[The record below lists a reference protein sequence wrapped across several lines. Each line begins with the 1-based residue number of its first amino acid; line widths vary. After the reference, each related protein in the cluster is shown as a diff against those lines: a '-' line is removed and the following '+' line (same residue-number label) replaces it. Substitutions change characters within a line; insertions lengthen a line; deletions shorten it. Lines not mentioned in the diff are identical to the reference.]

1 MNKNILLAIA
11 FLSLLIACSE
21 DNSTYATSDNYIKI
35 SGIEKAY
42 NAVSFSGDKLNIQPK
57 VESSFDLSDMT
68 YLWTYYNTQDANR
81 QKTDKRGRGYYV
93 QPDTI
98 CKVKDLSF
106 PVKLSD
112 GEYTLVF
119 TAKSKSTGYF
129 QQNVT
134 SLLTK
139 SSLSHGF
146 YICKENEEGNTDVDL
161 FLHTS
166 NKLIPD
172 VIKNTQGKALPGK
185 PRAFNINHQ
194 LGYTDPKTEKEAA
207 ANFLCITT
215 EKDSAYWI
223 RALDCKTIKT
233 LSNFNYEQVPNLKPY
248 RIVRGFSTELLLTNQ
263 GIFHGYTAIHHGNGI
278 LGELAGYGASKHIV
292 QGSIAVY
299 NNLIYWSLPDHS
311 LTMIDYNGNIIDVTG
326 KKVTV
331 GNKEIEYKT
340 KGLNELE
347 CIYAGHNFADVNAEK
362 AYFLFEDQ
370 RNHQKL
376 MYEISPD
383 RHKADLKNVKVIDPN
398 SHYAKASL
406 RAICAKSAT
415 IAYAVDQNKIYSY
428 NLVGPLSEKELKF
441 QGFPAN
447 EKITFLSNRYFLH
460 ETAGFDYLIVGTQ
473 TGDTYKLYFYDVI
486 GGEPAGMPK
495 YTTSG
500 KGILKS
506 LGYID
511 PTVKDSYDGAVAP
524 VLDE

>member
-1 MNKNILLAIA
+1 MKKYAI
-11 FLSLLIACSE
+11 LLIACLSLFSACTE
-21 DNSTYATSDNYIKI
+21 DNSTTVGLDNFIHIAGVEKGYHAI
-35 SGIEKAY
+35 SY
-42 NAVSFSGDKLNIQPK
+42 SGDKLQINPT
-57 VESSFDLSDMT
+57 VESSFAPSDLT
-68 YLWTYYNTQDANR
+68 YTWTCYDTRDADR
-81 QKTDKRGRGYYV
+81 EKTDKKGNGYYV

-98 CKVKDLSF
+98 GHEQNLDY
-106 PVKLSD
+106 PVSLSD
-112 GEYTLVF
+112 GEYTFILTV
-119 TAKSKSTGYF
+119 KSKSTGYF
-129 QQNVT
+129 QQAVT
-134 SLLTK
+134 SLLTQ
-139 SSLSHGF
+139 SALSHGF
-146 YICKENEEGNTDVDL
+146 YILKETVDGNTDVDL
-161 FLHTS
+161 FISKS
-166 NKLIPD
+166 NKLLAD
-172 VIKNTQGKALPGK
+172 VIKSNQGQALPGK
-185 PRAFNINHQ
+185 PRALDINHQ
-194 LGYTDPKTEKEAA
+194 LGYIDPKTDDKAGD
-207 ANFLCITT
+207 NFLCITT
-215 EKDSAYWI
+215 ENDKVYWI
-223 RALDCKTIKT
+223 RALDCKTLKDN
-233 LSNFNYEQVPNLKPY
+233 SNFYYEQVPDLKPY
-248 RIVRGFSTELLLTNQ
+248 RVVRGFFTEFFLTNK
-263 GIFHGYTAIHHGNGI
+263 GLFHGYTASQRGIGI

-292 QGSIAVY
+292 QGSGNVA
-299 NNLIYWSLPDHS
+299 NNMIYWSLPDHS

-331 GNKEIEYKT
+331 GNEEIEYKT

-347 CIYAGHNFADVNAEK
+347 CIYAGHIFADANAEK

-383 RHKADLKNVKVIDPN
+383 WDKADLKNVKVIDPN

-441 QGFPAN
+441 QGLPAN

-473 TGDTYKLYFYDVI
+473 MGDTYKLYFYDVI

-511 PTVKDSYDGAVAP
+511 PTVADLDDGAIAP